1 MKVQKTNVSKMI
13 SDYSKSLIE
22 RGFQKGSFRTLKP
35 FQSTCLEHTDRII
48 LGVVVTGNLEIQ
60 TALGTQKFKLEEE
73 FLLPANLYFQVSA
86 GLNGAT
92 IFFGKQKY
100 KR

>member
-48 LGVVVTGNLEIQ
+48 LGVVVTGDLEIQ

-86 GLNGAT
+86 GLKGAT